1 MKATL
6 IAIASLVVVA
16 GVALVLLMSSSETAT
31 PPAPKAKPAIGSAG
45 VGVANT
51 SSTTERPSLPT
62 PPPGLAAGSD
72 GVKEYMVGDVKI
84 RDHRSGSNVPR
95 DIPPNP
101 HPANARDLPAELTH
115 AISQQVK
122 NQIYACAGAVP
133 KEVKGDKPKVIGQL
147 NVAIKDHK
155 LSITGMS
162 LETRDI
168 TDEAAATALKQCAQE
183 KSAGLTSP
191 AKDQDDITDYNIQL
205 NFAIP

>member
-6 IAIASLVVVA
+6 IAVASLVVV
-16 GVALVLLMSSSETAT
+16 GGIALVLMMSSNETAT
-31 PPAPKAKPAIGSAG
+31 PTTRAKPPTAGSA
-45 VGVANT
+45 VAVTNT
-51 SSTTERPSLPT
+51 DQPSLPT
-62 PPPGLAAGSD
+62 PPPSLGSAGGSD
-72 GVKEYMVGDVKI
+72 SVKEYMVGDVKI
-84 RDHRSGSNVPR
+84 RDHRTGSNLPR

-122 NQIYACAGAVP
+122 NQIYACAAAVP
-133 KEVKGDKPKVIGQL
+133 KEVKGEKPKVIGQL

-168 TDEAAATALKQCAQE
+168 TDEATATALKQCAQE
-183 KSAGLTSP
+183 KSAGFTSP
-191 AKDQDDITDYNIQL
+191 AKDQEDIADYNIQL

>member
-6 IAIASLVVVA
+6 IAIASLLVVG
-16 GVALVLLMSSSETAT
+16 GVALVLMMSGNDTAPTAT
-31 PPAPKAKPAIGSAG
+31 VKAKPITGSAG
-45 VGVANT
+45 VGVTNT
-51 SSTTERPSLPT
+51 ATDRPSLPT

-72 GVKEYMVGDVKI
+72 GVKEYMVGDVKV
-84 RDHRSGSNVPR
+84 RDHRSGSNLPR

-122 NQIYACAGAVP
+122 NQIYACASAVP
-133 KEVKGDKPKVIGQL
+133 KEVKGEKPKVIGQL

-183 KSAGLTSP
+183 KSAGFTSP
-191 AKDQDDITDYNIQL
+191 AKDQDDIADYNIQL

>member
-6 IAIASLVVVA
+6 IAIASLLVVG
-16 GVALVLLMSSSETAT
+16 GVVMVLMLSKSD
-31 PPAPKAKPAIGSAG
+31 PDAKPGRSKTTSAGSATT
-45 VGVANT
+45 VATNT
-51 SSTTERPSLPT
+51 APSLPT
-62 PPPGLAAGSD
+62 PPPTLGAAAGSANAT
-72 GVKEYMVGDVKI
+72 EYMVGDTKV

-101 HPANARDLPAELTH
+101 HPANARDLPSELTH

-122 NQIYACAGAVP
+122 NQIYACAAAVP
-133 KEVKGDKPKVIGQL
+133 KDVKGDKPKVIGQL

-155 LSITGMS
+155 LSIIGMS

-168 TDEAAATALKQCAQE
+168 NDEAAATALKQCAQE
-183 KSAGLTSP
+183 KSAGFTSP
-191 AKDQDDITDYNIQL
+191 AKDQDDIADYNIQL

>member
-6 IAIASLVVVA
+6 IAIASLLVVA
-16 GVALVLLMSSSETAT
+16 GVAMVLMMSKSDPDA
-31 PPAPKAKPAIGSAG
+31 PAPTAKPKPATGSAG
-45 VGVANT
+45 VAVT
-51 SSTTERPSLPT
+51 SSTDRPSLPT
-62 PPPGLAAGSD
+62 ARPTLGSGSD
-72 GVKEYMVGDVKI
+72 AAKEYMVGDIKM

-101 HPANARDLPAELTH
+101 HPADARNIPAELAH

-122 NQIYACAGAVP
+122 NQLYACAAAVP
-133 KEVKGDKPKVIGQL
+133 KQAKGDKPKVIGQL

-168 TDEAAATALKQCAQE
+168 SDEAAATALKQCTQE
-183 KSAGLTSP
+183 KSAGFTSP
-191 AKDQDDITDYNIQL
+191 AKDQDDLADYNIQL

>member
-16 GVALVLLMSSSETAT
+16 GVALVLMMSSTDTAT
-31 PPAPKAKPAIGSAG
+31 PTAPTKSKLATGSAG

-51 SSTTERPSLPT
+51 TTERPALPT

-122 NQIYACAGAVP
+122 NQIYACAAVVP
-133 KEVKGDKPKVIGQL
+133 KDVRGEKPKVIGQL
-147 NVAIKDHK
+147 NVAIKDHM

-168 TDEAAATALKQCAQE
+168 TDEATATALKQCTQE

-191 AKDQDDITDYNIQL
+191 AKDQDDIAEYNIQL

>member
-16 GVALVLLMSSSETAT
+16 GVALVLMMSSNETAT
-31 PPAPKAKPAIGSAG
+31 PTTTAKAKPATGSGG
-45 VGVANT
+45 VGVTNT
-51 SSTTERPSLPT
+51 TTDRPSLPT

-101 HPANARDLPAELTH
+101 HPANARNLPSELTH

-122 NQIYACAGAVP
+122 NQIYACATAVA
-133 KEVKGDKPKVIGQL
+133 KEVRGEKPKVIGQL

-168 TDEAAATALKQCAQE
+168 TDEATATALKQCAQE
-183 KSAGLTSP
+183 KSAGFTSP
-191 AKDQDDITDYNIQL
+191 AKDQDDIADYNIQL
-205 NFAIP
+205 DFAIP

>member
-6 IAIASLVVVA
+6 IAIASLVVVG
-16 GVALVLLMSSSETAT
+16 GVALVLMMSSNETAT
-31 PPAPKAKPAIGSAG
+31 PTTRAKPAASGGA
-45 VGVANT
+45 VAVTNPPDQ
-51 SSTTERPSLPT
+51 PSLPT
-62 PPPGLAAGSD
+62 PAPTLGSAAGSD
-72 GVKEYMVGDVKI
+72 NVKGVGDVKF
-84 RDHRSGSNVPR
+84 RDHRSGSNLPR

-101 HPANARDLPAELTH
+101 HPANARDLPSELTH

-122 NQIYACAGAVP
+122 NQIYACAAAVP
-133 KEVKGDKPKVIGQL
+133 KEVKGEKPKVIGQL

-168 TDEAAATALKQCAQE
+168 TDEATATALKQCAQE
-183 KSAGLTSP
+183 KSAGFTSP
-191 AKDQDDITDYNIQL
+191 AKDQDDIADYNIQL